1 MSTSLL
7 DLPTNSPASTNVTP
21 AQRLRTSM
29 AAVRVCFTWFG
40 SRKSLTPEQKS
51 QAADTFDAEGD
62 YLSARKKLLDSS
74 HPAMK
79 AVTTVRGQV
88 LSYWRRISLPYP
100 EPGIRLIRQD
110 DVGAFNLQLTTLKG
124 ELAEAVEQLEARYGE
139 LRVAAR
145 ERLGRLF
152 NASDYPATL
161 RGMFDVTWDFPSV
174 EPPDYLR
181 QLSPALYR
189 QECERV
195 QARFSE
201 AVQLAEQAFIEELS
215 RLVTHLS
222 ERLSGSDD
230 GRPKVFRDSAI
241 ENLTEFFQRFRSLN
255 IGSDQQLDDL
265 VGQAQRIVRN
275 VEPQQLRDNGTL
287 RQQIATQLS
296 GVQATL
302 DGLLVE
308 RPRRAILRRPR

>member
-1 MSTSLL
+1 MSTLLL
-7 DLPTNSPASTNVTP
+7 DREETAATDPTT
-21 AQRLRTSM
+21 RLRTLM

-40 SRKSLTPEQKS
+40 SRKSLTPEQKT
-51 QAADTFDAEGD
+51 QAADTFDAEGEF
-62 YLSARKKLLDSS
+62 LSARKKLLDSS

-79 AVTTVRGQV
+79 AVTAVRGQV
-88 LSYWRRISLPYP
+88 LNYWRRISLPYP
-100 EPGIRLIRQD
+100 EPGIRLIRQED
-110 DVGAFNLQLTTLKG
+110 IGGFNLQLTTLKG
-124 ELAEAVEQLEARYGE
+124 ELSEAVEQLEAHYGE
-139 LRVAAR
+139 LRAAAR

-152 NASDYPATL
+152 NAGDYPATL
-161 RGMFDVTWDFPSV
+161 RGMFDVSWDFPSV

-181 QLSPALYR
+181 RLSPSLYR

-195 QARFSE
+195 QARFNE
-201 AVQLAEQAFIEELS
+201 AVQLAEQAFVEELS
-215 RLVTHLS
+215 RLVTHLT
-222 ERLSGSDD
+222 ERLSGGDD
-230 GRPKVFRDSAI
+230 GKPKIFRDSAV
-241 ENLTEFFQRFRSLN
+241 ENLSEFFQRFRTLN

-265 VGQAQRIVRN
+265 VTQAQRIVRN

-302 DGLLVE
+302 DGMLVE